1 MPDISI
7 SLLSLPFIA
16 AAIGWFTNYLAVKM
30 LFHPKEPLNLGF
42 MKLQGIFPKRQA
54 DLAKKIGDLVSN
66 QLFSMEDIKDK
77 FNTPESRASITSVID
92 ARIEV
97 FLRTKLTLEMPM
109 LAFIMN
115 DALVLKI
122 KGTLMQEIDEMLP
135 GVLDNFADNLSQKI
149 DIKKIVQEKVA
160 AFSTD
165 QLEGILVAILKK
177 EFKFIE
183 LVGAILGFLIGCIQV
198 TLLLLA

>member
-1 MPDISI
+1 MPDISY
-7 SLLSLPFIA
+7 SLLSLPIIA
-16 AAIGWFTNYLAVKM
+16 AVIGWFTNYLAVKM
-30 LFHPKEPLNLGF
+30 LFHPKEPVNLGF
-42 MKLQGIFPKRQA
+42 MKLQGIFPKRQN
-54 DLAKKIGDLVSN
+54 DLAKKIGALVSN
-66 QLFSMEDIKDK
+66 QLFSMNDIKDK
-77 FNTPESRASITSVID
+77 FNTPESRESITSVID
-92 ARIEV
+92 DRIDV
-97 FLRTKLTLEMPM
+97 FLRTKLTVEMPM

-115 DALVLKI
+115 DAMVLKI
-122 KGTLMQEIDEMLP
+122 KGTLMAEINDMLP
-135 GVLDNFADNLSQKI
+135 TVLDNFANNLTQKI

-198 TLLLLA
+198 TLVLLA

>member
-30 LFHPKEPLNLGF
+30 LFHPKEPVNLGF